1 MLADLGADVIHV
13 EERDG
18 EWTRWME
25 SYSGQPLMWQGRHI
39 EFELFNHNKRGMAVD
54 VKKAEG
60 REIMHRLASKADVF
74 LTNYRQEA
82 AVRLGLDY
90 ETIRQHNP
98 QIVYTTA
105 SALGPEGPDAAV
117 PGYEMIGNARGGVML
132 TMGEEKEPV
141 FPTGGMGDRLGAV
154 YTAYATLA
162 AIMCK
167 IRFGIGQ
174 KVTTSQ
180 LGAWV
185 DIQGWSTLTALF
197 FNSHSRFNHNDA
209 SNPVFSCY
217 KCKDGMWL
225 ALGVSSDPRTD
236 RWQKF
241 CHAIDMPQLYRD
253 PKFQDDRARAANNHE
268 LISILDKVFATKTL
282 VEWLDL
288 LRKYDL
294 DATKVNR
301 LEDLASDPQVLA
313 NRFIVP
319 WDHPQWGKINF
330 LGFPF
335 NMSETPPSLRS
346 SYPEVGQHNEE
357 VLLELGYEWD
367 EIARLRDNKVI

>member
-1 MLADLGADVIHV
+1 
-13 EERDG
+13 
-18 EWTRWME
+18 
-25 SYSGQPLMWQGRHI
+25 MWQGRHI